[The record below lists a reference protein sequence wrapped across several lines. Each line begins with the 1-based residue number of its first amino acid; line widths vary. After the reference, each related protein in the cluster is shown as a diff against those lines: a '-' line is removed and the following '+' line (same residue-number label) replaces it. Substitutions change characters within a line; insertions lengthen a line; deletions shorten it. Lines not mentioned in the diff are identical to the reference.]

1 MTTRSSNANRST
13 KLPAIRCAIYTRKSS
28 DEGLQQE
35 FNSLDAQREAAEAYI
50 ASQKAEGW
58 VCQPDRY
65 DDGGYTGANMDRP
78 ALRRLL
84 KDIEAGQADCV
95 AVYKVDRISRSLLD
109 FARMMETFE
118 KHQVSFVSVT
128 QHFNTATPMGRLILN
143 ILLSFAR
150 FEREIIGE
158 RIRDKIAA
166 SRQKGKWT
174 GGTPILGYD
183 VDRPNGSPKLVINP
197 AEASRVLQIFE
208 MYLELGTLL
217 AVVAELDRRG
227 WRSKVWMTR
236 GGKRRG
242 GLPIDKCGL
251 HNLLTNVLYAGK
263 VRHKKEVYAGEHEAI
278 VPEDVFRRVQA
289 RLQQNRNAS
298 SIELRNRHGALLRQ
312 LLYCK
317 ACGRV
322 MVHTFAS
329 RGNKRYRYYTC
340 TNAIK
345 NGRRKCPTASLPAG
359 EIEKA
364 VVDQIRCIGQD
375 PDLLGETLRQAR
387 AQAEE
392 AIERL
397 TGERRIVERGLA
409 RCHAEIRRTA
419 MSGPATSAATARIA
433 DLTDQVAQS
442 ERRLA
447 EVDGQVVELRRD
459 LVTEADV
466 AAAFADFDNV
476 WTALSPREQVRLI
489 NLLVHRVEFDAADSS
504 IEVSFYP
511 SGIKS
516 LANGTDDPTPT
527 ETEPPVERAGRRPRA
542 VKEAAA

>member
-1 MTTRSSNANRST
+1 MTRHRRKVTTAGGPT
-13 KLPAIRCAIYTRKSS
+13 IRCAIYTRKSS
-28 DEGLQQE
+28 DEGLHQE

-50 ASQKAEGW
+50 ASQKTEGW
-58 VCQPDRY
+58 LALPDRY
-65 DDGGYTGANMDRP
+65 DDGGYTGANMERP

-84 KDIEAGQADCV
+84 ADVDADRIDSV

-143 ILLSFAR
+143 ILLSFAQ

-183 VDRPNGSPKLVINP
+183 VDRSNGSPRLVVNP
-197 AEASRVLQIFE
+197 AEASQVRQVFE
-208 MYLELGTLL
+208 MYLEHGTLL
-217 AVVAELDRRG
+217 SAVAELDRRG
-227 WRSKVWMTR
+227 WRSKVWTTR
-236 GGKRRG
+236 SGKRRG
-242 GLPIDKCGL
+242 GLPFDKCRL
-251 HNLLTNVLYAGK
+251 HNLLTNVLYVGK

-278 VPEDVFRRVQA
+278 VPADLFDQVQT
-289 RLQQNRNAS
+289 RLQQNRNAGNL
-298 SIELRNRHGALLRQ
+298 ELRNRHGALLRR

-322 MVHTFAS
+322 MAHTFTS

-345 NGRRKCPTASLPAG
+345 NGRRRCPTASLPAG

-375 PDLLGETLRQAR
+375 PDLLGETLLQAR
-387 AQAEE
+387 AQVEE
-392 AIERL
+392 TVKRL
-397 TGERRIVERGLA
+397 TDERRIIERGLV
-409 RCHAEIRRTA
+409 RCHTEMRRVTTAERP
-419 MSGPATSAATARIA
+419 SPAVTDRIA
-433 DLTDQVAQS
+433 DLHDQINQS
-442 ERRLA
+442 EHRLA
-447 EVDGQVVELRRD
+447 EIDGQLVELRRD

-466 AAAFADFDNV
+466 TVAFADFDNL
-476 WTALSPREQVRLI
+476 WITLSPREQVRLV

-504 IEVSFYP
+504 MEISFYP
-511 SGIKS
+511 SGIKT
-516 LANGTDDPTPT
+516 LAAGTEGPAAQASA
-527 ETEPPVERAGRRPRA
+527 VED
-542 VKEAAA
+542 AA

>member
-1 MTTRSSNANRST
+1 VTSTMATREPASRRRAASARTTAFAT
-13 KLPAIRCAIYTRKSS
+13 IRCAIYTRKSS

-58 VCQPDRY
+58 VCLPDRY
-65 DDGGYTGANMDRP
+65 DDGGYTGGNMERP
-78 ALRRLL
+78 ALQRLL
-84 KDIEAGQADCV
+84 ADIDAGKIDCV
-95 AVYKVDRISRSLLD
+95 VVYKVDRLSRSLMD
-109 FARMMETFE
+109 FARIVEVFE
-118 KHQVSFVSVT
+118 RHEVSFVSVT
-128 QHFNTATPMGRLILN
+128 QHFNTTHSMGRLTLN
-143 ILLSFAR
+143 ILLSFAQ

-174 GGTPILGYD
+174 GGTPVLGYD
-183 VDRPNGSPKLVINP
+183 VNRSNGSPKLIVNA
-197 AEASRVLQIFE
+197 AEASRVRQIFDL
-208 MYLELGTLL
+208 YLELGSLL
-217 AVVAELDRRG
+217 PVVTEVERRG
-227 WRSKVWMTR
+227 WVNKAWTTR
-236 GGKRRG
+236 DGRKRG
-242 GLPIDKCGL
+242 GLPFDKCRV
-251 HNLLTNVLYAGK
+251 HKLLTNVLYVGK
-263 VRHKKEVYAGEHEAI
+263 VNHKNEVYAGEHEAI
-278 VPEDVFRRVQA
+278 VSEDLFRGVQT
-289 RLQQNRNAS
+289 RLWQNRNAGNV
-298 SIELRNRHGALLRQ
+298 ELRNRYGALLRR

-317 ACGRV
+317 ACSRV

-359 EIEKA
+359 EIEKV

-375 PDLLGETLRQAR
+375 PNLLGETLRQAGS
-387 AQAEE
+387 QAEA

-419 MSGPATSAATARIA
+419 TSEPGTSVGTARIA
-433 DLTDQVAQS
+433 DLHDQISQS

-447 EVDGQVVELRRD
+447 EMDGEVVELRRD

-466 AAAFADFDNV
+466 AAAFTDFDNV
-476 WTALSPREQVRLI
+476 WSALSPREQVRLI
-489 NLLVHRVEFDAADSS
+489 NLLVYRIEFDAADSS

-511 SGIKS
+511 SGIKM
-516 LANGTDDPTPT
+516 LADGD
-527 ETEPPVERAGRRPRA
+527 ELAVEASM
-542 VKEAAA
+542 VEEDAA